1 VLGDDFPAIEFGHQL
16 AKGLLFEIEAK
27 DRADRLGLGFI
38 DDELLVLCVIAVAT
52 VSGEAPCGLRTRGC
66 YDGSTPCIKQCA
78 AAASTLL
85 I

>member
-16 AKGLLFEIEAK
+16 SKGLLFEIEAK

-52 VSGEAPCGLRTRGC
+52 VSGEAPCVLRTRGV
-66 YDGSTPCIKQCA
+66 
-78 AAASTLL
+78 L
-85 I
+85 